1 MGWIFSFQRIHLTGE
16 GDGGMNAMPKANIPG
31 TIAKAT
37 GMMKGSAPNPMSM
50 GAVAKGAALGPLAP
64 LSMPLAMPP
73 FPVTLQTLVL
83 IFDYSVDSPL
93 RIHGILASF
102 LDIIRHMHI
111 HT

>member
-1 MGWIFSFQRIHLTGE
+1 MGWIFSFQCIHPGE
-16 GDGGMNAMPKANIPG
+16 GDGGMNVPKANIPG

-50 GAVAKGAALGPLAP
+50 GAVAKGASLGPLAP

-73 FPVTLQTLVL
+73 FPVTVQTLVL

-93 RIHGILASF
+93 
-102 LDIIRHMHI
+102 
-111 HT
+111 